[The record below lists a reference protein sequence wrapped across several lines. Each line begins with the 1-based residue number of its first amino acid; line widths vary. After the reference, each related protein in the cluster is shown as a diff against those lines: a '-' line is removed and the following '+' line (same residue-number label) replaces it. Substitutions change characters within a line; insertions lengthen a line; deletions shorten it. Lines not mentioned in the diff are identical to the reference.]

1 MIVSFKRIRTYL
13 PLPNG
18 QPANTS
24 AQALEAACPC
34 LKEVLALLHASDP
47 IGRVGQYAAVYGASV
62 AAGGSLPLPGS
73 NPVGAEINAMESA
86 CAVSFST
93 YAAASVPLEA
103 IQAFVERLAEL
114 HPWEHPVIEINDIA
128 LWMPTSPSGMK

>member
-13 PLPNG
+13 PLPEG
-18 QPANTS
+18 ALPDNT
-24 AQALEAACPC
+24 AEALEDRCPS
-34 LKEVLALLHASDP
+34 LKQALALLRESDP
-47 IGRVGQYAAVYGASV
+47 IGRVGQYAAVYGAST
-62 AAGGSLPLPGS
+62 ASGGSLPLPGS
-73 NPVGAEINAMESA
+73 HPVDAEVNAMESA

-103 IQAFVERLAEL
+103 IQAFVERLAAL

-128 LWMPTSPSGMK
+128 LWMPAT